1 MAKLQL
7 EDLLN
12 RNMQEGFQSKDVY
25 VKGLGGELTVIHQPL
40 PTVLRI
46 MDDIKQ
52 DATLSTVMDAMVQ
65 LIYAC
70 VPLFK
75 NKELQAKWDRDTQKI
90 IDEWKN
96 TLGGLTVDSEVINA
110 RIDLHGIVYKG
121 LYDLQ
126 YEL

>member
-70 VPLFK
+70 VPLYK
-75 NKELQAKWDRDTQKI
+75 NKE
-90 IDEWKN
+90 
-96 TLGGLTVDSEVINA
+96 
-110 RIDLHGIVYKG
+110 
-121 LYDLQ
+121 
-126 YEL
+126 

>member
-46 MDDIKQ
+46 MDEIKQ
-52 DATLSTVMDAMVQ
+52 DATLSTAMDAMVQ

-75 NKELQAKWDRDTQKI
+75 NKE
-90 IDEWKN
+90 
-96 TLGGLTVDSEVINA
+96 
-110 RIDLHGIVYKG
+110 
-121 LYDLQ
+121 
-126 YEL
+126 

>member
-1 MAKLQL
+1 MNKVQL

-12 RNMQEGFQSKDVY
+12 RTMNEGFQSKDVY

-46 MDDIKQ
+46 MDEIKA
-52 DATLSTVMDAMVQ
+52 DASLSVVMDAMVQ

-75 NKELQAKWDRDTQKI
+75 NKELQVKY
-90 IDEWKN
+90 EC
-96 TLGGLTVDSEVINA
+96 SEPTDV
-110 RIDLHGIVYKG
+110 VYKVLNDSVEDITALG
-121 LYDLQ
+121 EAILEMYGIANPVDEVKKQ
-126 YEL
+126 

>member
-1 MAKLQL
+1 MAKVQL

-12 RNMQEGFQSKDVY
+12 RTMNEGFQSKDVY

-46 MDDIKQ
+46 MDEIKA
-52 DATLSTVMDAMVQ
+52 DASLSVVMDAMVQ

-75 NKELQAKWDRDTQKI
+75 NKELQDKYECSEPTDVVYKVL
-90 IDEWKN
+90 N
-96 TLGGLTVDSEVINA
+96 DSVEDINA
-110 RIDLHGIVYKG
+110 LGEAILEMYGIANPVDEVKK
-121 LYDLQ
+121 Q
-126 YEL
+126 

>member
-46 MDDIKQ
+46 MDEIKQ

-75 NKELQAKWDRDTQKI
+75 NKR
-90 IDEWKN
+90 
-96 TLGGLTVDSEVINA
+96 
-110 RIDLHGIVYKG
+110 
-121 LYDLQ
+121 
-126 YEL
+126 

>member
-25 VKGLGGELTVIHQPL
+25 VKGLGGELTVIHRAL
-40 PTVLRI
+40 PTVLR
-46 MDDIKQ
+46 M
-52 DATLSTVMDAMVQ
+52 MDAMVQ

-75 NKELQAKWDRDTQKI
+75 NKELQAKYECAEPTD
-90 IDEWKN
+90 
-96 TLGGLTVDSEVINA
+96 V
-110 RIDLHGIVYKG
+110 VYKVLNDSVEDITALG
-121 LYDLQ
+121 EAILGMYCISNPVEDVKKQ
-126 YEL
+126 

>member
-46 MDDIKQ
+46 MDEIKQ

-75 NKELQAKWDRDTQKI
+75 NKELQAKYECVEPTD
-90 IDEWKN
+90 
-96 TLGGLTVDSEVINA
+96 V
-110 RIDLHGIVYKG
+110 VYKVLNDSVEDITALG
-121 LYDLQ
+121 EAILGMYGIANPVEDVKKQ
-126 YEL
+126 

>member
-1 MAKLQL
+1 MAKVQL

-12 RNMQEGFQSKDVY
+12 RTMNEGFQSKDVY

-46 MDDIKQ
+46 MDEIKA
-52 DATLSTVMDAMVQ
+52 DASLSVVMDAMVQ

-75 NKELQAKWDRDTQKI
+75 NKELQAKYECAEPTDVVYKVLKDSVEDIT
-90 IDEWKN
+90 
-96 TLGGLTVDSEVINA
+96 TLGESILEMYGIANPVDEI
-110 RIDLHGIVYKG
+110 KKP
-121 LYDLQ
+121 
-126 YEL
+126 

>member
-52 DATLSTVMDAMVQ
+52 DATLSTVMDAMVHH
-65 LIYAC
+65 LC
-70 VPLFK
+70 LRSFV
-75 NKELQAKWDRDTQKI
+75 
-90 IDEWKN
+90 
-96 TLGGLTVDSEVINA
+96 
-110 RIDLHGIVYKG
+110 
-121 LYDLQ
+121 
-126 YEL
+126 